1 MGRRMKARRAGEWCD
16 TAARCGPTALQAHSV
31 QQTTED
37 AQLKQA
43 LAASRASAS
52 FEDAELLRAIEA
64 SQALVDEQE
73 ALESAI
79 AQSTALHDA
88 LAFSGGHQPSLG
100 SKILAESGTSVQ
112 QSFKTEE
119 PSTATS
125 SNSFASSSSYS
136 KESVALLPRSWAVLP
151 PSPKFSAPPGSLA
164 SSVAVS
170 EDEGLAMMLR
180 ASKLASLAEYEA
192 ENAALEQAIAA
203 SLLVDGPL
211 SAHGSVCDIPFDHT
225 KKSVVE
231 AESVGHAAATEVG
244 KPETASFSSRHGE
257 EEAKPMQ
264 GSWQSGLF
272 EAAKSRAL
280 EIEAP
285 HSMAPEI
292 EAHVSDNDWFGDEAD
307 DWLLVASADDQSPM
321 EFSMATP
328 PDSPK

>member
-1 MGRRMKARRAGEWCD
+1 MKARTAGAWCD

-43 LAASRASAS
+43 LAASRASAG

-100 SKILAESGTSVQ
+100 SKILAESGTFVQ

-125 SNSFASSSSYS
+125 SNSFASSSSCS
-136 KESVALLPRSWAVLP
+136 NERVALPPRSWAVLP
-151 PSPKFSAPPGSLA
+151 TRPKFSAPACSSG
-164 SSVAVS
+164 SSVAVT
-170 EDEGLAMMLR
+170 EGEGLAMMLR
-180 ASKLASLAEYEA
+180 ALDIGYDKLAAEA

-211 SAHGSVCDIPFDHT
+211 SAHGSVCGIPSDHT

-231 AESVGHAAATEVG
+231 VESVGHAGATEVG
-244 KPETASFSSRHGE
+244 KPETASFSSQHGE

-285 HSMAPEI
+285 HLMAPEI
-292 EAHVSDNDWFGDEAD
+292 EAHVSDNDWFEDEAD
-307 DWLLVASADDQSPM
+307 DWLLVASADDQSHM

-328 PDSPK
+328 PDSPR